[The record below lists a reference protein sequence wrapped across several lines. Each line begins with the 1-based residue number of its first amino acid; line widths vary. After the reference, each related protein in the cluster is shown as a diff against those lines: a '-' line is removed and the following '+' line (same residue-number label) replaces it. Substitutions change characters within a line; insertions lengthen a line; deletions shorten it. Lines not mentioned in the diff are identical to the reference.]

1 MKKNFLRNILLLAG
15 SLLTV
20 ALAGCG
26 EGENTYEYR
35 VQNQTQK
42 VICIDYE
49 LHDSP
54 KIEYDTLQPG
64 ENALIYTRE
73 EVSGDGIWDIESGSV
88 LFAIRKLKV
97 SINDSIYTENLCTRK
112 IWQGPQ
118 EEDGV
123 GIYCMPV
130 VDSLFV
136 LYKKWYRYELNNNT
150 SKDVFFVLH
159 KEEENET
166 DSVSVQAGESLL
178 LDTKSNVAR
187 YLADLYAEGHKI
199 GNVGISDFRVQTDT
213 GLALVNNYN
222 ANDIANWTFLREL
235 VENDTIGR
243 YVLNLEESVFD
254 NMQ

>member
-1 MKKNFLRNILLLAG
+1 
-15 SLLTV
+15 
-20 ALAGCG
+20 
-26 EGENTYEYR
+26 
-35 VQNQTQK
+35 
-42 VICIDYE
+42 
-49 LHDSP
+49 
-54 KIEYDTLQPG
+54 
-64 ENALIYTRE
+64 
-73 EVSGDGIWDIESGSV
+73 
-88 LFAIRKLKV
+88 
-97 SINDSIYTENLCTRK
+97 
-112 IWQGPQ
+112 
-118 EEDGV
+118 
-123 GIYCMPV
+123 MPV

-166 DSVSVQAGESLL
+166 DSVSVLAGESLL

-187 YLADLYAEGHKI
+187 YLADLYAEGPKI